1 MPTTVRFR
9 DHEEFQRAALHM
21 AIAGSLAGL
30 GAYAAGLTVPAFG
43 GLTAAWAA
51 AALVA
56 AAAFGAARP
65 SVRLRVVELG
75 LVAGV
80 SAAAGAVAAVAPSR
94 IGVAALALAFGG
106 LVARAGS
113 RRRMALTAIG
123 AGAAFLLCRHVFLN
137 LVAAA
142 SDAAVPMW
150 LTAGLTGGAFAFVGV
165 LGLLPRHLE
174 VVRDR
179 VKEAHE
185 AVKDRVSGE
194 IRELADR
201 GLAVWGKIAPSLES
215 ESPVRRALEDSLCR
229 LFDVAGRWAE
239 VEADGARAP
248 VDGLVAR
255 MEAIATKMER
265 TEDAITR
272 EQYRE
277 AHAALAEQLRYIKEI
292 GTARERVIARMHHY
306 LAAMERLRFAVI
318 NLRSHDASRVSTEVQ
333 PILDDLNDLGREIDF
348 SSEALGEVEAAQPAK

>member
-30 GAYAAGLTVPAFG
+30 GAYAVGLTIPAFG

-56 AAAFGAARP
+56 AAAFGAAPPAR
-65 SVRLRVVELG
+65 RLRVFDLA
-75 LVAGV
+75 LVGGV
-80 SAAAGAVAAVAPSR
+80 SAAAGAVAAIAPTR
-94 IGVAALALAFGG
+94 IGIAALALAFGA
-106 LVARAGS
+106 LVARAGG
-113 RRRMALTAIG
+113 RRRAALTLIG
-123 AGAAFLLCRHVFLN
+123 AGTAFVLCRYVFEN

-142 SDAAVPMW
+142 SGAAVPMW

-174 VVRDR
+174 LTRDR
-179 VKEAHE
+179 VKDAHD
-185 AVKDRVSGE
+185 AVKDRVGGE

-201 GLAVWGKIAPSLES
+201 GLAVWAKIEPSLER

-239 VEADGARAP
+239 VEAESSRAP
-248 VDGLVAR
+248 IEGLVAR
-255 MEAIATKMER
+255 MEAITTKMER
-265 TEDAITR
+265 TDDAIAK

-292 GTARERVIARMHHY
+292 ATARERVIARMHHY

-318 NLRSHDASRVSTEVQ
+318 NHKSHDASRVSTEVQ

-348 SSEALGEVEAAQPAK
+348 SSEALGEVETQPTN

>member
-1 MPTTVRFR
+1 
-9 DHEEFQRAALHM
+9 M

-30 GAYAAGLTVPAFG
+30 GAYVVGLTMPAFG

-51 AALVA
+51 AGLVA

-65 SVRLRVVELG
+65 AVRLRVMELA
-75 LVAGV
+75 LIAGV
-80 SAAAGAVAAVAPSR
+80 SAGAGAVAAMAPAK
-94 IGVAALALAFGG
+94 IGIAALALAFGA
-106 LVARAGS
+106 LVARGG
-113 RRRMALTAIG
+113 RRVALTVIG
-123 AGAAFLLCRHVFLN
+123 AGATFVLCRYVFEN

-142 SDAAVPMW
+142 SGAAVPMW
-150 LTAGLTGGAFAFVGV
+150 LTAGFTGAAFAFVGV
-165 LGLLPRHLE
+165 LGLLPRHLD
-174 VVRDR
+174 VTRDR
-179 VKEAHE
+179 VKEAHD
-185 AVKDRVSGE
+185 AVKDRIGGE

-201 GLAVWGKIAPSLES
+201 GLAVWGKIEPSLDR

-229 LFDVAGRWAE
+229 LFDVAGRWAD

-248 VDGLVAR
+248 VEGLVAR
-255 MEAIATKMER
+255 MEAITTKMER
-265 TEDAITR
+265 TEDAIAK

-318 NLRSHDASRVSTEVQ
+318 NHKSHDASRVSTEVQ

-348 SSEALGEVEAAQPAK
+348 SSEALGEVEAQPTK